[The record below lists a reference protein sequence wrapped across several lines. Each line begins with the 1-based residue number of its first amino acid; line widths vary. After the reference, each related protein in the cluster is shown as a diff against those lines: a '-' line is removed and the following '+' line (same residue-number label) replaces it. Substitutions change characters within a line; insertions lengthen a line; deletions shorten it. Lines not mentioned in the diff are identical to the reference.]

1 MINGRGHL
9 QMFSHAYLDGALRGT
24 DAFFIIIGFR
34 RWHFGTPRQ
43 LYVRSRF
50 SFFFF
55 VVLSL
60 SFGFG
65 LLVVILSP
73 GRRHNFVKWAPEGEV
88 FDRGVREGLG
98 ADTSWLC
105 KECTRDHRQA
115 RHTRCSYTW
124 DAFPLVIGSCCD
136 TGTDRTNE
144 FIPIGNRCRP
154 RTFFSLY
161 VCFQTLYLFDE
172 FSFSEAS
179 LRFLSVPHWAHALL
193 DHFFDIHSHNIIIFI
208 DLWPTH
214 LWFLLPCDVY
224 F

>member
-1 MINGRGHL
+1 MTTQKYNCLLLYAYYVIQHMATPKGKIAKL
-9 QMFSHAYLDGALRGT
+9 QQFSHAYLDGALRGT

-73 GRRHNFVKWAPEGEV
+73 GRRHNFVKWAPERV

-115 RHTRCSYTW
+115 RHTRCSYT
-124 DAFPLVIGSCCD
+124 
-136 TGTDRTNE
+136 
-144 FIPIGNRCRP
+144 
-154 RTFFSLY
+154 
-161 VCFQTLYLFDE
+161 
-172 FSFSEAS
+172 
-179 LRFLSVPHWAHALL
+179 
-193 DHFFDIHSHNIIIFI
+193 
-208 DLWPTH
+208 
-214 LWFLLPCDVY
+214 
-224 F
+224 